1 MTDGKTAN
9 APVRRQVA
17 SARLASWTG
26 FIGAVAF
33 LVAVMLL
40 CFHGTNLEF
49 NPGSL
54 VLPAGI
60 AVAGL
65 VMMAGGRVLVQRS
78 EAIFSPRP
86 RLRLVGKHRTEIAAK
101 ARRTAA

>member
-9 APVRRQVA
+9 DVRRRVA
-17 SARLASWTG
+17 SARLATWTG

-40 CFHGTNLEF
+40 CFHGTSLEF
-49 NPGSL
+49 NAGSL

-60 AVAGL
+60 AVAGVVL
-65 VMMAGGRVLVQRS
+65 MAGARLLVRRS
-78 EAIFSPRP
+78 EASFTRRP
-86 RLRLVGKHRTEIAAK
+86 QVRLVGKRRTEIAAK
-101 ARRTAA
+101 ASRTAA

>member
-1 MTDGKTAN
+1 
-9 APVRRQVA
+9 VA
-17 SARLASWTG
+17 SARLATWTG

-40 CFHGTNLEF
+40 CFHGTSLEF
-49 NPGSL
+49 NAGNL

-60 AVAGL
+60 AVAGVVRMGGARLL
-65 VMMAGGRVLVQRS
+65 VRQS
-78 EAIFSPRP
+78 EAVCAPRP
-86 RLRLVGKHRTEIAAK
+86 RMRRVGKHRSGMTAK